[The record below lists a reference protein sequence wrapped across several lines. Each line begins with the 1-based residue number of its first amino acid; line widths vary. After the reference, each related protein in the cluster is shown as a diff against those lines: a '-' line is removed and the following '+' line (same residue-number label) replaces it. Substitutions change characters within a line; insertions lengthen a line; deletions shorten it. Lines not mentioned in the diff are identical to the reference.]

1 MDGFGDQFAM
11 SNAVVSQLIRY
22 DLAWLI
28 PVTFEQSSEEAL
40 GSLPISA
47 WLQEHINDFA
57 ILIDRAPQI
66 LLLTL
71 DLHEHLVE
79 EKRIAVASVGA
90 P

>member
-1 MDGFGDQFAM
+1 MNNTKA
-11 SNAVVSQLIRY
+11 SQLIRY
-22 DLAWLI
+22 DLTWLI
-28 PVTFEQSSEEAL
+28 PMTFEQSSEEAL
-40 GSLPISA
+40 GGLAISA
-47 WLQEHINDFA
+47 CLQEHINDFA

>member
-1 MDGFGDQFAM
+1 MDGFGDQFPM
-11 SNAVVSQLIRY
+11 SNAVASQLIRY
-22 DLAWLI
+22 DLAWPI

-40 GSLPISA
+40 GRFAVSA
-47 WLQEHINDFA
+47 RLHEHINDFA

-79 EKRIAVASVGA
+79 EERIAVASVGA